1 VVGAK
6 KWKIIEKRVA
16 NVSNLVSASDIAFG
30 WITLENAISRW
41 EWEYGKDKKV
51 IKEMEEHKDPS
62 VIQPIYTTWRGKNSG
77 KDKGWSAE
85 GLARYNTLLSLAK
98 QGRIDDGSR
107 SFDAYFKTYIER
119 MNGLDTGAANVKDDR
134 VAVPFEADLDF

>member
-1 VVGAK
+1 MSSDPTTSPWQPLAYFCFHFIRAVVGAK

-62 VIQPIYTTWRGKNSG
+62 VIQPIYTT
-77 KDKGWSAE
+77 
-85 GLARYNTLLSLAK
+85 
-98 QGRIDDGSR
+98 
-107 SFDAYFKTYIER
+107 
-119 MNGLDTGAANVKDDR
+119 
-134 VAVPFEADLDF
+134 